1 MKYSQ
6 GNAEYSDTLARLT
19 RVVEV
24 LDSRYPY
31 LKISLGY
38 IGSIHSW
45 GDDRAWGV
53 FVKFPDHADC
63 DMFGRYS
70 SSKLSTL
77 LAEVEKGRF
86 YDWLHETWDHR
97 GDELVG
103 VEFYF

>member
-1 MKYSQ
+1 
-6 GNAEYSDTLARLT
+6 
-19 RVVEV
+19 
-24 LDSRYPY
+24 
-31 LKISLGY
+31 
-38 IGSIHSW
+38 
-45 GDDRAWGV
+45 
-53 FVKFPDHADC
+53 
-63 DMFGRYS
+63 MFGRYS

>member
-6 GNAEYSDTLARLT
+6 WTAKYPDTLARLT

-24 LDSRYPY
+24 LNSRYPY
-31 LKISLGY
+31 LEISLGY

-53 FVKFPDHADC
+53 FVKFPSRAEC

-70 SSKLSTL
+70 ITQLSTL

-97 GDELVG
+97 GDELAG
-103 VEFYF
+103 VVLT